1 MTFCNQCG
9 NQLNDNENV
18 CTNCGT
24 SVNKGSVSLGKDTQ
38 PSADAQQVY
47 TLPNMDNQQ
56 AQFDANN
63 QQFQQT
69 QPNQGVNDFLGKV
82 KTLNNTSD
90 TTAQYDPADIQS
102 STLMS
107 VLCYFSILV
116 FIPIFVAKDSA
127 YTKFHA
133 NQGLI
138 LAIVAVISSVIMKV
152 LSFGIIEF
160 VCSIIN
166 IAVVVLS
173 VIGIINAVNGKAKE
187 LPLIGSIKILK

>member
-18 CTNCGT
+18 CTKCGT

-38 PSADAQQVY
+38 PSADAQQAY

-138 LAIVAVISSVIMKV
+138 LAIVAVISSVIMKA